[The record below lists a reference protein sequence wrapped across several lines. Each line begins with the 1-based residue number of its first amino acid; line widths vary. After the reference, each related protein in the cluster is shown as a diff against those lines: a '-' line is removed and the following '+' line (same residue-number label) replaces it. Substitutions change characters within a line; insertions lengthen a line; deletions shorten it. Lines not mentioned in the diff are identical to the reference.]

1 MIQEEGVE
9 KDYSIVLNLYLIRH
23 GETTANRDGLLQG
36 FYSSFFLYIMVF
48 SLLEAHIYQF

>member
-36 FYSSFFLYIMVF
+36 FYSSFFFIYYG
-48 SLLEAHIYQF
+48 LLTS